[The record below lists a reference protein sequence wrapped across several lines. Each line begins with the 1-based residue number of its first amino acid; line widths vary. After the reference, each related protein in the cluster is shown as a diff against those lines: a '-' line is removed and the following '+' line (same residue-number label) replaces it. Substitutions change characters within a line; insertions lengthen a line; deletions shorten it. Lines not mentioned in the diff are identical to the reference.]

1 MFILHNLNGKMCS
14 NTNSLTDFFIDS
26 KIITVTKKPRLK

>member
-1 MFILHNLNGKMCS
+1 MFILHNLNGTMCC

-26 KIITVTKKPRLK
+26 KIITVPKKSLD